1 MIGSRFRPILLLL
14 SGNFIGAAVGGTF
27 FLVASQRFSLEQM
40 GRYAVAISFQWV
52 AFGLI
57 GTGLAISTLRIARDR
72 LALDDRAGAAGVV
85 ASATIAAS
93 LLTVIA
99 AIASYA
105 FLVFFGAAL
114 GIDPLL
120 GVLAVLW
127 AGARA
132 LLDCIRSG
140 LLAQQDFRRTAL
152 LTSASAA
159 TGLAA
164 LVIAVSAEELT
175 VIRLLGAHTTGLFFG
190 ALVSIPLL
198 APLGRGRMRR
208 DSTRAMLEYARWPSL
223 SEGTRLLQ
231 SNLGAPLLV
240 GLAGPVQAGLFGLG
254 RYPAYVFDV
263 VIVSL
268 YQFWLARAVGVPDR
282 TSMRGYVGR
291 QLRWAGGL
299 GLAMIAGA
307 VLTLPI
313 IPILGPDFARARPLF
328 ILSAID
334 FAIVVMIRPI
344 ETAFHGL
351 SRPRL
356 ELIQRG
362 IGLPILIIAA
372 LVLVPRWGAIG
383 MAGAHLVASLTT
395 LAFGALLLRNA
406 LAVGP
411 RE

>member
-1 MIGSRFRPILLLL
+1 MIARFRPILLLL
-14 SGNFIGAAVGGTF
+14 SGNFIGAAVGGAF

-85 ASATIAAS
+85 ASAAIAAS
-93 LLTVIA
+93 LLTVVA
-99 AIASYA
+99 AIISYGV
-105 FLVFFGAAL
+105 LVLFRAAL

-152 LTSASAA
+152 LTGASAA
-159 TGLAA
+159 TGLVA
-164 LVIAVSAEELT
+164 LSIVVSSEELT
-175 VIRLLGAHTTGLFFG
+175 VIRLLSAHTAGLFFG
-190 ALVSIPLL
+190 ALASIPLL

-208 DSTRAMLEYARWPSL
+208 DSTRAVLEYARWPSL

-231 SNLGAPLLV
+231 ANLGAPLLV
-240 GLAGPVQAGLFGLG
+240 GLAGTAQAGLFGLG
-254 RYPAYVFDV
+254 RYPAYLFDV

-268 YQFWLARAVGVPDR
+268 YQFWLARAVGVSDR
-282 TSMRGYVGR
+282 ASMRGYVGR
-291 QLRWAGGL
+291 QLRWAAGL

-307 VLTLPI
+307 ALTLPV

-334 FAIVVMIRPI
+334 FAIVLMIRPI

-356 ELIQRG
+356 ELMQRG
-362 IGLPILIIAA
+362 IGVPVLLIAA
-372 LVLVPRWGAIG
+372 LALVPRWGAIG
-383 MAGAHLVASLTT
+383 MAGSHLVASLTT

-406 LAVGP
+406 LAAGH
-411 RE
+411 RA